1 MLFLLKYLTITTM
14 SLNTSQTQ
22 WSFHDTDPN
31 CSMKCLKTVPFICCL
46 LHDPHPKMAG
56 NGLILTPEAE
66 LFSAILEPGFPY
78 FSQTHDFGG
87 IPNGLKK
94 RSLQKTA

>member
-1 MLFLLKYLTITTM
+1 
-14 SLNTSQTQ
+14 
-22 WSFHDTDPN
+22 
-31 CSMKCLKTVPFICCL
+31 
-46 LHDPHPKMAG
+46 MAG

-66 LFSAILEPGFPY
+66 LFPAILEPGFPY